1 MSYKP
6 LVGKDDFDEVFKY
19 SCQNVSS
26 ENFKALILIT
36 NETFGLGMILPK
48 KNIKLAVQRNY
59 LKRIIRNLSIDVFAE
74 TKISL
79 IVISKKRILDFKKD
93 KLRREIKTLFL
104 NLTKKLNE
112 KIIIYLIKFYQITLS
127 PLLGSNC
134 RFQPTCSQYMIE
146 AINLHGVLKGLSLGL
161 KEFLSVILWGPKDMI
176 RFLEKKSNGKF
187 SKIFSNSLCV
197 HYELFPNY

>member
-6 LVGKDDFDEVFKY
+6 LAGKDDFDEVFKY

-59 LKRIIRNLSIDVFAE
+59 LKRIIRNLSIDVFGE
-74 TKISL
+74 SKVSL
-79 IVISKKRILDFKKD
+79 VVVSKKRILDFKKD

-112 KIIIYLIKFYQITLS
+112 KNNY
-127 PLLGSNC
+127 
-134 RFQPTCSQYMIE
+134 
-146 AINLHGVLKGLSLGL
+146 
-161 KEFLSVILWGPKDMI
+161 
-176 RFLEKKSNGKF
+176 
-187 SKIFSNSLCV
+187 IFN
-197 HYELFPNY
+197 